1 MARYFYYHVIY
12 VGMINVMLFVPLTL
26 VQHRFNGAVS
36 SMAIAIVIGT
46 LFSYLTISFILRFP
60 GKGFPE
66 IIKSHFPHGVA
77 VVILIL
83 AALIWF
89 MAGMLVIYTYSA
101 NLQQFFNPDMNPYL
115 FMLLMTLAGVW
126 GASRCTRSVQFT
138 HEILM
143 LLCTPLILMFLF
155 KAIFSPWLDWD
166 AIRVTAGYVRT
177 TPSFLSLCASTF
189 VFSGYNSLGI
199 FNRLLP
205 AQSKIKYRWI
215 IPLFCTF
222 FLLVSFFIPIGFHG
236 SVGVANYF
244 YIWSV
249 TADSMIMEY
258 GFVYRVLY
266 IFLLLYTILSLMFA
280 MNTWHTAMEFIKACH
295 TKHKPQTDQ
304 TPVPAANWWITL
316 SFVVLTFAYTIWTNE
331 QRNQGVHQYWL
342 VTRMFI
348 DLSTT
353 VLLGWLA
360 YRSRRKKKKLPPVPG
375 DAAVTDT

>member
-12 VGMINVMLFVPLTL
+12 VGMINVMLFVPWTL
-26 VQHRFNGAVS
+26 VQHRSNGAVS
-36 SMAIAIVIGT
+36 GMAIAIVIGT
-46 LFSYLTISFILRFP
+46 LISYLTISFFLRFP
-60 GKGFPE
+60 GMGFAE
-66 IIKSHFPHGVA
+66 IIKSQFPHGVA
-77 VVILIL
+77 VVTLIL
-83 AALIWF
+83 AAFIWF
-89 MAGMLVIYTYSA
+89 MAGMLVIYSYSA
-101 NLQQFFNPDMNPYL
+101 TIQQFFNPDMNPYL
-115 FMLLMTLAGVW
+115 FILLMTLASVW

-177 TPSFLSLCASTF
+177 TPSFVSICAATF
-189 VFSGYNSLGI
+189 VFAGYNTLGI

-205 AQSKIKYRWI
+205 AESKIKYRWI

-236 SVGVANYF
+236 TVGVAKYY

-266 IFLLLYTILSLMFA
+266 IFLLLYTALSLMFT
-280 MNTWHTAMEFIKACH
+280 MNTWHTAMEFVKACH
-295 TKHKPQTDQ
+295 PKYQPQTEQ
-304 TPVPAANWWITL
+304 FPVPAANWWIPL
-316 SFVVLTFAYTIWTNE
+316 SFFVLTFAYAIWTNE
-331 QRNQGVHQYWL
+331 QRNQQVNQYWL
-342 VTRMFI
+342 ITRMFV
-348 DLSTT
+348 DLTTT

-360 YRSRRKKKKLPPVPG
+360 FRSGRKKKKHPPVPG
-375 DAAVTDT
+375 DAAVSDT